1 MVVKEVTKK
10 HRQLNLTCSCGCGSG
25 INFRYDWG
33 DIFVSAVEGYF
44 YAHQMHWL
52 REKIR
57 LLKKKSVLD
66 ICITESE
73 LLRLEDFLEYS
84 DQSIEWKR
92 KNKNKSHLEVEHS
105 TSNIYTIYIMPD
117 LSFWDIIFNKYYRAG
132 EIILSNADR
141 IKLIEDIEKAF
152 ESKPYFDNI

>member
-1 MVVKEVTKK
+1 MVASKITKK
-10 HRQLNLTCSCGCGSG
+10 HRQLNLTCSCGCDSG

-33 DIFVSAVEGYF
+33 EVFVSAVEGYF
-44 YAHQMHWL
+44 YAHQMHGL
-52 REKIR
+52 REKFR
-57 LLKKKSVLD
+57 LLKKRSVID

-84 DQSIEWKR
+84 GQLIDRKR
-92 KNKNKSHLEVEHS
+92 KNKNKSHLEVKHS

-117 LSFWDIIFNKYYRAG
+117 LSLWDIIFNKYYRAG
-132 EIILSNADR
+132 EIILSDEDR

-152 ESKPYFDNI
+152 QSEPEFDNI